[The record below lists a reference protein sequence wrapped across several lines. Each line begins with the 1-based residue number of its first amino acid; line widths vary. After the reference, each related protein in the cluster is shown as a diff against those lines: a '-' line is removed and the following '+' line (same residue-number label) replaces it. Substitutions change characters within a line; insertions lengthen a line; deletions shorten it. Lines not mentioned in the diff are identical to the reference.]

1 MKLITAIL
9 LARLTW
15 CSDIPGSYQ
24 SGQSKMEKMET
35 VIKMLKQKVPLVL
48 HWVESRAVS
57 IEPYSCIQ
65 LLYTSQ
71 ESDDILYCVVSNGWT
86 ESATRK
92 VRTGRTNADVSIKF
106 LHTPLNLILN
116 VEDISNKAAVKYIKG
131 AYVILYADA
140 ACVILRSQNDVADEP
155 VCTAWVPANTV
166 EHLHLQCRDAFFS
179 LCRSCQPRVYSWE
192 RITAVSHDA

>member
-48 HWVESRAVS
+48 HWVESRA
-57 IEPYSCIQ
+57 
-65 LLYTSQ
+65 
-71 ESDDILYCVVSNGWT
+71 
-86 ESATRK
+86 ATRK